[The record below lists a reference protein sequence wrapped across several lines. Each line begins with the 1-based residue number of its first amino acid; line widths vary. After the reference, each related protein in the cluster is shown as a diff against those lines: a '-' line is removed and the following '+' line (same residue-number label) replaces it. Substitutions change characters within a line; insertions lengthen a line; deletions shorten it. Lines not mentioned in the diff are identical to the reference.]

1 MKACGKDV
9 RVKGRVLKIASLDA
23 DRYEFI
29 NDPEAAIRD
38 LRSSGSRVDIFTFMQ
53 GLPPAPPKFSYAAEP
68 DNLAALPVSTYD
80 KWLATQIDAK
90 ARNKVRLAEKR
101 GVQVREV
108 PFDDLLVR
116 GISEVYNE
124 SPVRQGRAFWH
135 YNKDLDSVRRE
146 NQTFLERSTFIAAFL
161 DGRIIGFAKLVE
173 DDDRQQA
180 ALMQIVSMISH
191 RDKAPT
197 NALIAQAVRSCAD
210 RNIPYLVYA
219 NFSYG
224 KKERDSLA
232 DFKLANGFLKID
244 LPRYYVPLTLAG
256 RAALSLGLH
265 HPLKDKVPES
275 VLIRLRKAR
284 AAWSA
289 RGRVKAEPAATPAA
303 ATTVDVRGAHP
314 SE

>member
-29 NDPEAAIRD
+29 TDPEAAIRD

-53 GLPPAPPKFSYAAEP
+53 GLPPAPPQFPYLWEP
-68 DNLAALPVSTYD
+68 DNLAALPITTYD
-80 KWLATQIDAK
+80 QWFASQIDGK
-90 ARNKVRLAEKR
+90 TRNMIRRAEKK
-101 GVQVREV
+101 GVVVREV
-108 PFDDLLVR
+108 PFDDALVR
-116 GISEVYNE
+116 GIFAIYNE
-124 SPVRQGRAFWH
+124 SPVRQGRPFWH
-135 YNKDLDSVRRE
+135 YQKGIELVRRE
-146 NQTFLERSTFIAAFL
+146 NQTFLERSTFVAAFL
-161 DGRIIGFAKLVE
+161 GEEIIGFAKLVE
-173 DDDRQQA
+173 DDGRQQA
-180 ALMQIVSMISH
+180 GMMQILSMIAH

-197 NALIAQAVRSCAD
+197 NALIAQAVRSCSN
-210 RNIPYLVYA
+210 RGIPFLVYA

-224 KKERDSLA
+224 KKEHDSLA
-232 DFKLANGFLKID
+232 DFKINNGFQKID

-256 RAALSLGLH
+256 RAALRLGLH

-275 VLIRLRKAR
+275 VVIRLRKAR

-289 RGRVKAEPAATPAA
+289 RGSVKSTAVATPA
-303 ATTVDVRGAHP
+303 TSVDVRGAHP